1 VTAPR
6 PKKNPSKT
14 SVDQASPES
23 TFDDN
28 FESQEDGGLEEAQNN
43 ADAFIKGLV
52 DRS

>member
-1 VTAPR
+1 MTAPR
-6 PKKNPSKT
+6 PKKNPSEA

-28 FESQEDGGLEEAQNN
+28 FETQEDEAQNN